1 MTSDQNSGI
10 QASGLGTS
18 RDFFGFEQIWHFA
31 RANDCLQVMT
41 RSYSSPRVLAQ
52 HMARFDKPLLT
63 NLAELLKT
71 DEAEIL
77 TAHLVALVEVS
88 APLTFFKK
96 LSHTIYAPAGWP
108 VQHPLA
114 IGKQLAQWP
123 QVVSIQ
129 TL

>member
-1 MTSDQNSGI
+1 
-10 QASGLGTS
+10 
-18 RDFFGFEQIWHFA
+18 
-31 RANDCLQVMT
+31 MT

-88 APLTFFKK
+88 APLTFFNYRT
-96 LSHTIYAPAGWP
+96 LYICACRLACAASTGNRQTAGP
-108 VQHPLA
+108 VATGSLDPDVIEEDSRGSMGL
-114 IGKQLAQWP
+114 LP
-123 QVVSIQ
+123 QVLLRSLTHVRSR
-129 TL
+129 TRRLARA